1 MGVLGG
7 GVTHLGGVHVTN
19 VFVLAVAAC
28 VRPTHAVIKSVVAVY
43 KSVNSKALTE
53 LGGREHGAGG

>member
-1 MGVLGG
+1 M
-7 GVTHLGGVHVTN
+7 GGVHVTN

-43 KSVNSKALTE
+43 KLVNSEALTE